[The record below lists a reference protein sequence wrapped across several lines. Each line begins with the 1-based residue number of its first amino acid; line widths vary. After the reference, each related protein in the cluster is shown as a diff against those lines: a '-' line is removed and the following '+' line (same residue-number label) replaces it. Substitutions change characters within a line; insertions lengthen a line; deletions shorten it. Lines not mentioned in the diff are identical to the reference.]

1 MAGSASTLDS
11 SNSSNSSNPSNPSSS
26 ELRATLLE
34 GRLAIPKSPSRLA
47 VRAGRR
53 ALHTVLDRLQEGRVV
68 LVEDGR
74 EEGFGHSS
82 QALPGEVRVTVEDPR
97 FFSSLV
103 QGVVGAAEAYMVG
116 YWSCDDIALLVR
128 ILLRN
133 DAARGSF
140 DGVVVKLSEPVRRIV
155 ERMRKVNT
163 RRGSRR
169 NIEAHYDLGN
179 DFYELFLDPTL
190 TYSAGIFEALDASME
205 QASLAK
211 YDRLCRKLDLGPK
224 DHVLEIGTGWGGFAM
239 HAASRYGCRVT
250 TTTISREQHDLA
262 SERVARAGLESRV
275 RLLLEDYRDLGGRFD
290 KLVSIEMIEAVGHE
304 FFDTYFQ
311 VCSERLEPH
320 GMMALQAIAID
331 DGEYERARRT
341 VDFVRKHIF
350 PGGSLPSIE
359 VMSRCIART
368 GDMRIVHL
376 EDITPHYAETLRRW
390 RQRFM
395 SNLDAVRELGYS
407 EAFLRMWEFYLA
419 YCEGGFDERRS
430 KSVQLLLA
438 KPDCRRPPV
447 LGAF

>member
-1 MAGSASTLDS
+1 
-11 SNSSNSSNPSNPSSS
+11 
-26 ELRATLLE
+26 
-34 GRLAIPKSPSRLA
+34 
-47 VRAGRR
+47 
-53 ALHTVLDRLQEGRVV
+53 
-68 LVEDGR
+68 
-74 EEGFGHSS
+74 
-82 QALPGEVRVTVEDPR
+82 
-97 FFSSLV
+97 
-103 QGVVGAAEAYMVG
+103 VVGAAEAYMAG

-133 DAARGSF
+133 DSARGSF
-140 DGVVVKLSEPVRRIV
+140 DGVVVKISEPVRRIV
-155 ERMRKVNT
+155 ERLRKVNT
-163 RRGSRR
+163 LRGSRR

-179 DFYELFLDPTL
+179 DFYELFLDSTL
-190 TYSAGIFEALDASME
+190 TYSAGIFEGPDSSME
-205 QASLAK
+205 EASIAK

-224 DHVLEIGTGWGGFAM
+224 DHLLEIGTGWGGLAI
-239 HAASRYGCRVT
+239 HAAGGYGCRVT
-250 TTTISREQHDLA
+250 TTTISQEQHDLA
-262 SERVARAGLESRV
+262 TERIGRAGQADRV
-275 RLLLEDYRDLGGRFD
+275 NVLLADYRELSGRFD

-304 FFDTYFQ
+304 FFDTYFR

-331 DGEYERARRT
+331 DGEYERAKRT

-390 RQRFM
+390 RQKFM
-395 SNLDAVRELGYS
+395 DNREAVRELGYS

-438 KPDCRRPPV
+438 KPQCRRPPV
-447 LGAF
+447 LGTL